1 MCTYVGVVVGEEAS
15 VYICGS
21 GGGGGGFIKSWPV
34 RVAMLVWERALE
46 GDMQKKTGKQVL
58 QRQRVVGPTCSSP
71 SS

>member
-1 MCTYVGVVVGEEAS
+1 MGEEAIVCTYVGVVVGEEA
-15 VYICGS
+15 VRVGQLEL
-21 GGGGGGFIKSWPV
+21 PV
-34 RVAMLVWERALE
+34 RVAMLVWESALE

>member
-1 MCTYVGVVVGEEAS
+1 MWEWWWGRRLYPVRVGQLEL
-15 VYICGS
+15 
-21 GGGGGGFIKSWPV
+21 PV

-58 QRQRVVGPTCSSP
+58 QRQHVVGPTCSSP